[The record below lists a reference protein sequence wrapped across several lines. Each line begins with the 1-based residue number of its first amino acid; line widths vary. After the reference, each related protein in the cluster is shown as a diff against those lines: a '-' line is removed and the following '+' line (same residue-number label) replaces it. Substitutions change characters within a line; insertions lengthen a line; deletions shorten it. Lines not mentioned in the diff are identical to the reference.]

1 MVSRRLGLLA
11 LLLATG
17 TTFAEPMRAAS
28 PPPAVTSAGS
38 LLQVVLALGVVVA
51 AVYGVAWLLKRMSP
65 LQTQGA
71 GALRVVGA
79 TSVGQRER
87 VVLVEI
93 NDTWL
98 VVGVA
103 PGQVSALHTL
113 PKPAHAAQAAPV
125 QNGPQLAGEKFAG
138 WLKQTLERKNGPAKG
153 DPRA

>member
-1 MVSRRLGLLA
+1 LRC
-11 LLLATG
+11 LLATG
-17 TTFAEPMRAAS
+17 TAFAEPMRAAS

-65 LQTQGA
+65 LQHQGA

-103 PGQVSALHTL
+103 PGQVNALHTL
-113 PKPAHAAQAAPV
+113 PKPAHAVPGWQTEHRRRMRPPTRRREIRRLAEADAGAQ
-125 QNGPQLAGEKFAG
+125 
-138 WLKQTLERKNGPAKG
+138 ERT
-153 DPRA
+153 DERRPRA